1 MAPDDERCEGLTQ
14 DAACR
19 GLVGRIVVIAKTLSG
34 YLARQVLAWCGAVFA
49 IMLTIVFLLD
59 YLELIRRG
67 AQRPDATMGLLLEM
81 AALKLPYMAQEV
93 LPFGILFG
101 TMLAFWRLTRSNE
114 LVVARA
120 AGVSVW
126 QFLLPAELFALSVG
140 VFAVTIFN
148 PVASVTQATFE
159 TLESRVLRGSDDQFS
174 LSRSGL
180 WLRETD
186 EQGNQRLIHAQRS
199 AAGDMALQE
208 VTILFFRGVDQ
219 FSQRIDA
226 KSARLTDGV
235 WLIDNGV
242 RWFGNGETEPFQ
254 HVTLTTNLT
263 LRKIQESFAAPE
275 TMSFWDLPGFI
286 RLLEVSGF
294 PTQRHRLYF
303 NALLARPFLLCAMV
317 LIAATFSLRM
327 QRRGGA
333 TLMIV
338 GGVVTAFSLFFL
350 SDIVFALGLSAT
362 IPVPLAAWTPAGV
375 SILMGVALLLHLED
389 G

>member
-1 MAPDDERCEGLTQ
+1 VL
-14 DAACR
+14 
-19 GLVGRIVVIAKTLSG
+19 IAKTLSS
-34 YLARQVLAWCGAVFA
+34 YLARQVLVWCGGVFGV
-49 IMLTIVFLLD
+49 MLSITFLLD

-67 AQRPDATMGLLLEM
+67 ATRPEATLALLLEM
-81 AALKLPYMAQEV
+81 AALKLPHMAQEV

-126 QFLLPAELFALSVG
+126 QFLMPAELFALVIG
-140 VFAVTIFN
+140 VLAVTVFN
-148 PVASVTQATFE
+148 PIASAMQASFE
-159 TLESRVLRGSDDQFS
+159 NLESRVLRNSGDQFT
-174 LSRSGL
+174 LNRSGL

-186 EQGNQRLIHAQRS
+186 EQGNQRMFHAERS
-199 AAGDMALQE
+199 NQDDIALDK
-208 VTILFFRGVDQ
+208 VTILFFHGVDQ
-219 FSQRIDA
+219 FIERVDA
-226 KSARLTDGV
+226 REARLTPGRWDVVDGV
-235 WLIDNGV
+235 HWQQNGDNL
-242 RWFGNGETEPFQ
+242 PFT
-254 HVTLTTNLT
+254 HLELATSLTP
-263 LRKIQESFAAPE
+263 RKIQESFASPE

-286 RLLEVSGF
+286 RLLENSGF
-294 PTQRHRLYF
+294 STQRHRLYF

-338 GGVVTAFSLFFL
+338 GGVATAFALFFL
-350 SDIVFALGLSAT
+350 SDIVFALGLSST
-362 IPVPLAAWTPAGV
+362 IPVALAAWTPAGV
-375 SILMGVALLLHLED
+375 SMLMGAALLLHLED

>member
-1 MAPDDERCEGLTQ
+1 VPSERRCGRRRPNSIG
-14 DAACR
+14 R
-19 GLVGRIVVIAKTLSG
+19 GRVERIVIIAKTLSG
-34 YLARQVLAWCGAVFA
+34 YLARQVLTWCGAVFA
-49 IMLTIVFLLD
+49 IMLTITFLLD

-67 AQRPDATMGLLLEM
+67 AQRPEATMGLLLEM

-148 PVASVTQATFE
+148 PVASVTQTTFE
-159 TLESRVLRGSDDQFS
+159 NLETRYLRGSDDQLS

-186 EQGNQRLIHAQRS
+186 DQGNQRLIHAQRS
-199 AAGDMALQE
+199 APGDVALQE
-208 VTILFFRGVDQ
+208 VTILFFHGVDQ
-219 FSQRIDA
+219 FTQRIDA
-226 KSARLTDGV
+226 KSAKLIDGS
-235 WLIDNGV
+235 WLIDNGT

-254 HVTLTTNLT
+254 RIELPTSLTP
-263 LRKIQESFAAPE
+263 RKIQESFAAPE
-275 TMSFWDLPGFI
+275 TMSFWDLPSFI

-338 GGVVTAFSLFFL
+338 GGVATAFSLFFL

>member
-1 MAPDDERCEGLTQ
+1 
-14 DAACR
+14 
-19 GLVGRIVVIAKTLSG
+19 VVVAKTLSG
-34 YLARQVLAWCGAVFA
+34 YLARQVLTWCGAVFA
-49 IMLTIVFLLD
+49 IMLTITFLLD

-67 AQRPDATMGLLLEM
+67 AQRPEATMGLLLEM

-126 QFLLPAELFALSVG
+126 QFLLPAELFALTVG

-159 TLESRVLRGSDDQFS
+159 NLETRVLRGTDDQLS

-186 EQGNQRLIHAQRS
+186 DQGNQRLIHATHS
-199 AAGDMALQE
+199 ASGDLALQE
-208 VTILFFRGVDQ
+208 VTILFFHGVDE
-219 FSQRIDA
+219 FFQRIDA
-226 KSARLTDGV
+226 KSARLTDGA
-235 WLIDNGV
+235 WLVDDGI
-242 RWFGNGETEPFQ
+242 RWFGNGETEPFE
-254 HVTLTTNLT
+254 HMTVPTSLTP
-263 LRKIQESFAAPE
+263 RKIQESFASPE
-275 TMSFWDLPGFI
+275 TMSFWDLPSFI

-350 SDIVFALGLSAT
+350 SDIVFALGLSST

>member
-1 MAPDDERCEGLTQ
+1 
-14 DAACR
+14 
-19 GLVGRIVVIAKTLSG
+19 
-34 YLARQVLAWCGAVFA
+34 VFA
-49 IMLTIVFLLD
+49 IMLTITFLLD

-67 AQRPDATMGLLLEM
+67 AQQPEATMGLLLEM

-148 PVASVTQATFE
+148 PVASVTQTTFE
-159 TLESRVLRGSDDQFS
+159 NLETRYLRGSDDQLS

-186 EQGNQRLIHAQRS
+186 DQGNQRLIHAQRS
-199 AAGDMALQE
+199 APGDVALQE
-208 VTILFFRGVDQ
+208 VTILFFHGVDQ
-219 FSQRIDA
+219 FTQRIDA
-226 KSARLTDGV
+226 KSAKLIDGS
-235 WLIDNGV
+235 WLIDNGT

-254 HVTLTTNLT
+254 RIELPTSLTP
-263 LRKIQESFAAPE
+263 RKIQESFAAPE
-275 TMSFWDLPGFI
+275 TMSFWDLPSFI

-338 GGVVTAFSLFFL
+338 GGVATAFSLFFL